1 MRYKSLWKQQN
12 LDSKKKKKKKN
23 GGAEDKIRKYIGS
36 VLLNHMY
43 VCTFPIRI

>member
-12 LDSKKKKKKKN
+12 LDSKKKKKKK

-43 VCTFPIRI
+43 VCLYISY